1 MNGAEHADGLVRC
14 PVHAFDGRVFSG
26 TTVDIVRE
34 MPLRI
39 CLNGRHIATTACTGL
54 HVEELAVGFLRAE
67 GLIRSREEIQDIQT
81 APDRTAVRIDAAVT
95 DGPALANGGP
105 GKAIASSGG
114 RGFGRDP
121 ATMPREPAGKEIPP
135 LGPDRVLD
143 LMEKFLEVTN
153 LHRITRGTHCAALAD
168 GGNILVSREDI
179 GRHNALDMLAG
190 HALLQGMD
198 CRDKIVLRTGRVSFE
213 IVQKVRQMGP
223 PVVVSL
229 AVPTSLAVQLAAEA
243 GITLVGAVR
252 GRTFKVYTHERRM
265 DL

>member
-1 MNGAEHADGLVRC
+1 MNGAEQADGLVRC
-14 PVHAFDGRVFSG
+14 PIHAFDGRVFSG
-26 TTVDIVRE
+26 TTADIVQE

-39 CLNGRHIATTACTGL
+39 YLNGRHIVTTACTGL
-54 HVEELAVGFLRAE
+54 HVEELAVGFLRSE
-67 GLIRSREEIQDIQT
+67 GLIRSRDEIQDIQT
-81 APDRTAVRIDAAVT
+81 APDRTAVRIDAVT
-95 DGPALANGGP
+95 TDAQAPGNGGP

-121 ATMPREPAGKEIPP
+121 ATRSGQPAGKEIPP

-143 LMEKFLEVTN
+143 LMEKFLDVTN

-168 GGNILVSREDI
+168 GAKILVSREDI

-190 HALLQGMD
+190 HALLHGMD
-198 CRDKIVLRTGRVSFE
+198 CRDKIVLRTGRVSSE

-229 AVPTSLAVQLAAEA
+229 AVPTSLAIQQAEEA

-252 GRTFKVYTHERRM
+252 GRTFKVYTQERRM
-265 DL
+265 GL

>member
-1 MNGAEHADGLVRC
+1 MNGAEHADGLVRF

-26 TTVDIVRE
+26 TTADIVRE

-39 CLNGRHIATTACTGL
+39 YLNGRLIVNTACTGL
-54 HVEELAVGFLRAE
+54 HVEELAVGFLRSE
-67 GLIRSREEIQDIQT
+67 GLIRSRDEIRDIQT
-81 APDRTAVRIDAAVT
+81 EPDRTAVRIDADTT
-95 DGPALANGGP
+95 DGSSLANGSP
-105 GKAIASSGG
+105 EMIIASSGG
-114 RGFGRDP
+114 RGLGKGP
-121 ATMPREPAGKEIPP
+121 TTGPRQPAGKDMPP
-135 LGPDRVLD
+135 LAPDRILD
-143 LMEKFLEVTN
+143 LMEKFLDVTN

-168 GGNILVSREDI
+168 ESKILLSREDI

-190 HALLQGMD
+190 HALLYGMD

-229 AVPTSLAVQLAAEA
+229 AVPTSLAIQDAAEA

-265 DL
+265 GL